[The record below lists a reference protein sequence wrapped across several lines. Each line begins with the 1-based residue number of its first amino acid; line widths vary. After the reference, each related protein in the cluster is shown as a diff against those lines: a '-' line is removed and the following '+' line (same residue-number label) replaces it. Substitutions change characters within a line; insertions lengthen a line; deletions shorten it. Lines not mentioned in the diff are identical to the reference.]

1 MNLSDIVGI
10 LGLALSVIGI
20 PLAFILARRGR
31 KRPVLRYVT
40 DFDPIAGPEDGFLSE
55 GLLRSSSEIPIKRI
69 SRTYLAVW
77 NHQGDTVRGADILPG
92 DKLRM
97 QLSDDDSFLQ
107 ARIVAHSRT
116 QNELSVTQDAN
127 DVSSVVIGFDFLD
140 SGDGCVVELIHQ
152 GPDAPLIAGTI
163 RGAELENRGRAAL
176 DRESLTIVSKSL
188 RERLRNRF
196 RGFWV
201 VVILF
206 PFVTVGVFTFGI
218 LLPIVSRPAALVDV
232 TKFDLRTLDG
242 QTDFARQVDATSS
255 GDTLLVPIGAF
266 LLVISLFACFT
277 LLWVSVKAKI
287 PKSVVRNIAFSD
299 ETGSNPKES
308 TTSQLQ

>member
-10 LGLALSVIGI
+10 LGLTLSVIGI
-20 PLAFILARRGR
+20 PLAVILARRGR

-97 QLSDDDSFLQ
+97 QLCDDDSFLQ

-116 QNELSVTQDAN
+116 QNELSVAQDPNEA
-127 DVSSVVIGFDFLD
+127 SSVVVGFDFLD

-152 GPDAPLIAGTI
+152 GSDAPLIVGTI
-163 RGAELENRGRAAL
+163 RGAELENRGGAAL
-176 DRESLTIVSKSL
+176 DRESLIIVSKSL

-201 VVILF
+201 AVILF

-218 LLPIVSRPAALVDV
+218 LLPIISQPATLVDV
-232 TKFDLRTLDG
+232 NRFNLRTLDG
-242 QTDFARQVDATSS
+242 QTEFARQVDATSS
-255 GDTLLVPIGAF
+255 GGSLLISIAAF

-287 PKSVVRNIAFSD
+287 PKSVVRNIVFSD
-299 ETGSNPKES
+299 ETGSSSKES
-308 TTSQLQ
+308 TTSQPQ